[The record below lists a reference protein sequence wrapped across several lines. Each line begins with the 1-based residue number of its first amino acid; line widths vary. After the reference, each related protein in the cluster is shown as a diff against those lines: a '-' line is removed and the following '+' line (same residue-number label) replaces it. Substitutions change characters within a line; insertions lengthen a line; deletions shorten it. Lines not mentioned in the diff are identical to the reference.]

1 MIHLISTL
9 LLGPILLIQGLWVRR
24 TTEILEEP
32 EGRRYGIQGQGP
44 KLTILIVGDSAGAGV
59 GAEHQD
65 NALLGNVVKHLKEDF
80 RVSYQLHATS
90 GHTTLDCIEEISS
103 LPESKVDVVLTSLGV
118 NDVTSGASVSK
129 FKARQQKLI
138 DCLER
143 RFSPQVIILSGVPP
157 MKQFP
162 ALPQPLRWYL
172 GSQAERFDM
181 QLSNLSTRP
190 KVRHLK
196 LEFDPDPSLAAT
208 DGYHPGPKVYAKWGS
223 SAAKLIKSEVYDV

>member
-1 MIHLISTL
+1 
-9 LLGPILLIQGLWVRR
+9 VRR
-24 TTEILEEP
+24 TTEVLEEP
-32 EGRRYGIQGQGP
+32 EGQREGIQGIGP
-44 KLTILIVGDSAGAGV
+44 ELAIMILGDSAGAGV
-59 GAEHQD
+59 GSDHQN

-90 GHTTLDCIEEISS
+90 GHTTLDCFAVIND
-103 LPESKVDVVLTSLGV
+103 LPKSKVDVVLTSLGV

-129 FKARQQKLI
+129 FRARQQELI
-138 DCLER
+138 ETIEQ
-143 RFSPQVIILSGVPP
+143 RFSPRLIILTGVPP

-172 GSQAERFDM
+172 GSQAERFDT
-181 QLSNLSTRP
+181 QLSSLGTRP

-223 SAAKLIKSEVYDV
+223 SAATLIKSEIYEV